1 VGSLRTGCVAAA
13 VSLAIF
19 TALAACDSATA
30 GQPQPKA
37 TSSQSSKEPTDES
50 TSESE
55 TPKYSLVHLCEL
67 ISSEEAQELGGSTEG
82 KQTNSAADG
91 HAVCQWADKTSLTIG
106 FQTGVTTAN
115 AESGPGITLTP
126 TTIEGLKALQQLK
139 TDPIAICQ
147 VMVELPSGKLFSSS
161 AAVRSAGEGQYDP
174 CQVANQLANLI
185 IPRVKD
191 Q

>member
-1 VGSLRTGCVAAA
+1 VVSLRKGCVAATLGFA
-13 VSLAIF
+13 MVTVLV
-19 TALAACDSATA
+19 ACDSATA
-30 GQPQPKA
+30 GQPRPTEK
-37 TSSQSSKEPTDES
+37 SSQSSEEPTHAS

-55 TPKYSLVHLCEL
+55 TPEYSLAHLCEL

-82 KQTNSAADG
+82 KETNSAADG

-126 TTIEGLKALQQLK
+126 TTIDGLKAVQQLK

-161 AAVRSAGEGQYDP
+161 AAVRSAGEGKYDP
-174 CQVANQLANLI
+174 CQVATKLTNLI